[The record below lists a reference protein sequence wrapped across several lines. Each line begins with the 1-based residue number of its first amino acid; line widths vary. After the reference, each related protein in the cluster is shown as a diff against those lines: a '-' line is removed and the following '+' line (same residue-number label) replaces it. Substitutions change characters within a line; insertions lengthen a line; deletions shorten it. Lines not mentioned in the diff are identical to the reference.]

1 MIWCL
6 LRTKRSSF
14 RTSYRIW
21 YNCQLAKLC
30 QEAATYLISIHWLQR
45 RSLQEPAQVG
55 WDQPHKDWSTKADP
69 SKAAKAWMLRGQNN
83 QRTSVESWINLS
95 STGLAAIL
103 RSECL
108 IRVRFLRAIEAQ
120 TQTGIWGMMQFVI
133 FSLLS
138 KFGHLANHGSRK
150 FGQVTVHVLDFLCV
164 NLTCYLKKKNNNSHD
179 STCVLTQTLTCFIS
193 IIACSLVLFFN
204 WTILMDALTGKS
216 YRLTIF
222 FSAPALVLELS
233 RYSSL
238 WKVSS
243 SWLGPGFGKNQ
254 KASPKENHL
263 LLSYMCRQK
272 YECPRRCCWK
282 HYCSPPWKA
291 NTVLSF
297 KIKNTTSS
305 GWSLVRDSGYA
316 HSHEYRPGYP
326 PWSAQQENLPP

>member
-1 MIWCL
+1 MRPFI
-6 LRTKRSSF
+6 
-14 RTSYRIW
+14 
-21 YNCQLAKLC
+21 LC
-30 QEAATYLISIHWLQR
+30 REASTYLISIHWLQR

-69 SKAAKAWMLRGQNN
+69 SKAANAWMFRGQKN
-83 QRTSVESWINLS
+83 QQTSVESWINLS

-164 NLTCYLKKKNNNSHD
+164 DLTCYLKKENNNFND
-179 STCVLTQTLTCFIS
+179 STRLVYWLKTLTCFIS

-216 YRLTIF
+216 FGTNKF

-238 WKVSS
+238 
-243 SWLGPGFGKNQ
+243 
-254 KASPKENHL
+254 
-263 LLSYMCRQK
+263 
-272 YECPRRCCWK
+272 
-282 HYCSPPWKA
+282 
-291 NTVLSF
+291 
-297 KIKNTTSS
+297 
-305 GWSLVRDSGYA
+305 
-316 HSHEYRPGYP
+316 
-326 PWSAQQENLPP
+326 